1 MYQEESF
8 KTQRVVYAHTR
19 SDEGDME
26 YKMHCH
32 DVYEVYYMISGNAE
46 YLLEGRTY
54 TPRPGSLIIIPPGC
68 FHGLR
73 VLDSDE
79 YNRIRLHFAAEL
91 LQEEEQALLLEPFG
105 TGWCCYE
112 EQFQLEWYF
121 HSLEEC
127 GNYGKDLQDIAIR
140 TRVLS
145 LLTKIFAIYR
155 EASGTSRGKEGQVQ
169 EIIRYINQNLSAPLS
184 LEGLAQTFY
193 MSKNHLTAVFKRATG
208 TTVAR

>member
-73 VLDSDE
+73 VLDTDE

-121 HSLEEC
+121 HPGGVWKLWKKFTGYCNPHTGSVSF
-127 GNYGKDLQDIAIR
+127 DQDFCNI
-140 TRVLS
+140 
-145 LLTKIFAIYR
+145 
-155 EASGTSRGKEGQVQ
+155 
-169 EIIRYINQNLSAPLS
+169 
-184 LEGLAQTFY
+184 
-193 MSKNHLTAVFKRATG
+193 
-208 TTVAR
+208 

>member
-1 MYQEESF
+1 MHLRLGAAQDRDGWGQPVFLRRRSMYQEESF

-79 YNRIRLHFAAEL
+79 YNRIRLHFAPEL

-121 HSLEEC
+121 HSLE
-127 GNYGKDLQDIAIR
+127 
-140 TRVLS
+140 
-145 LLTKIFAIYR
+145 
-155 EASGTSRGKEGQVQ
+155 
-169 EIIRYINQNLSAPLS
+169 
-184 LEGLAQTFY
+184 
-193 MSKNHLTAVFKRATG
+193 
-208 TTVAR
+208 

>member
-1 MYQEESF
+1 
-8 KTQRVVYAHTR
+8 
-19 SDEGDME
+19 
-26 YKMHCH
+26 MHCH

-121 HSLEEC
+121 HSWRSVGIME
-127 GNYGKDLQDIAIR
+127 K
-140 TRVLS
+140 
-145 LLTKIFAIYR
+145 IYR
-155 EASGTSRGKEGQVQ
+155 ILQ
-169 EIIRYINQNLSAPLS
+169 SAHGS
-184 LEGLAQTFY
+184 VSFDQDFC
-193 MSKNHLTAVFKRATG
+193 NI
-208 TTVAR
+208 

>member
-91 LQEEEQALLLEPFG
+91 LQEEEQALLLEP
-105 TGWCCYE
+105 
-112 EQFQLEWYF
+112 LEPDGAAMRNSFSW
-121 HSLEEC
+121 S
-127 GNYGKDLQDIAIR
+127 G
-140 TRVLS
+140 
-145 LLTKIFAIYR
+145 IFTPWRSVEIMEKIYR
-155 EASGTSRGKEGQVQ
+155 ILQ
-169 EIIRYINQNLSAPLS
+169 SAHGFCL
-184 LEGLAQTFY
+184 F
-193 MSKNHLTAVFKRATG
+193 
-208 TTVAR
+208 

>member
-54 TPRPGSLIIIPPGC
+54 TPRPGSLIIIPGRAV
-68 FHGLR
+68 FYGLR

-79 YNRIRLHFAAEL
+79 YKPDTSALCREL
-91 LQEEEQALLLEPFG
+91 LQEEEQALLLGAF
-105 TGWCCYE
+105 W
-112 EQFQLEWYF
+112 
-121 HSLEEC
+121 
-127 GNYGKDLQDIAIR
+127 NR
-140 TRVLS
+140 MVL
-145 LLTKIFAIYR
+145 L
-155 EASGTSRGKEGQVQ
+155 
-169 EIIRYINQNLSAPLS
+169 
-184 LEGLAQTFY
+184 
-193 MSKNHLTAVFKRATG
+193 
-208 TTVAR
+208 